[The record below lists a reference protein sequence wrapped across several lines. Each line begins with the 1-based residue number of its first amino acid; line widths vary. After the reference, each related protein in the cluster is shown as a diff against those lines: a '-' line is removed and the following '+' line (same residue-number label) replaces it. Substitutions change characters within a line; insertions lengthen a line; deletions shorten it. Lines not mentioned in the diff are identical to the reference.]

1 MRKIIAAS
9 IVFCLCVFSFAQD
22 GSSLIEK
29 YVKGNISDK
38 TSAVREASGNDAVWL
53 STNAISF
60 VLQSKQI
67 LKNDRDLDGLAVAA
81 VLSFPADYIKTTSS
95 QNRELILDNFMG
107 LFLSFGGST
116 TVQTAVLNKTL
127 ACKQSFSLSAF
138 SSMINSYLVE
148 NDAGALDPGLVK
160 SMILFLEETGNSESF
175 NVIYNLRADNVLPAF
190 KNELDEAL
198 LILLGNSLNEAISII
213 KQCEFQQAT
222 DLCSMFFAKKDK
234 ISKNSLCNIAENL
247 ISKSIIYM
255 ENAGSLSKENE
266 KVLDEA
272 VGILNEFK
280 WTRCADLLVSY
291 FSNVKVLYENG
302 MYSEECYIRLI
313 RSLNT
318 VSSVK
323 AVSPL
328 IETLFQM
335 NSRAET
341 PGSVPGEVALA
352 VVQTLGAIGDK
363 SAFDVLLATTYYNY
377 PEKVLSA
384 AQLALAELKW

>member
-1 MRKIIAAS
+1 MRKLISAVLI
-9 IVFCLCVFSFAQD
+9 FCTCVFSFSQE
-22 GSSLIEK
+22 GSKLIEK

-38 TSAVREASGNDAVWL
+38 TAAVREASGNDAVWL

-81 VLSFPADYIKTTSS
+81 VLSFPADYIKTTSL

-107 LFLSFGGST
+107 LFKSFGGST

-127 ACKQSFSLSAF
+127 ACKQSFSLYEF
-138 SSMINSYLVE
+138 SSMINTYLVA
-148 NDAGALDPGLVK
+148 NDVSKLDPGLVK

-175 NVIYNLRADNVLPAF
+175 NVIYSLRSNNMVPALN
-190 KNELDEAL
+190 NELDEAL
-198 LILLGNSLNEAISII
+198 LILLGNSLNEAVTII
-213 KQCEFQQAT
+213 KNTEFSQAV
-222 DLCSMFFAKKDK
+222 DLCSLFFAKKDK

-247 ISKSIIYM
+247 ISKSILYM
-255 ENAGSLSKENE
+255 ENTQSLSKENE

-280 WTRCADLLVSY
+280 WTRSADLLVSY
-291 FSNVKVLYENG
+291 FKNVNVLYDNG
-302 MYSEECYIRLI
+302 MYSEENYIRLI

-323 AVSPL
+323 AVAPL
-328 IETLFQM
+328 IETLSLM

-341 PGSVPGEVALA
+341 PGSVPGEVVLA

>member
-1 MRKIIAAS
+1 MRKIITAFF
-9 IVFCLCVFSFAQD
+9 VFCACAFSFAQD
-22 GSSLIEK
+22 GSKYIEQ

-38 TSAVREASGNDAVWL
+38 TNAVREASGNEAVWL

-81 VLSFPADYIKTTSS
+81 VLSFPADYIRTTSS
-95 QNRELILDNFMG
+95 QNRELILDNFIG
-107 LFLSFGGST
+107 LFKSFGGST

-127 ACKQSFSLSAF
+127 ACKQSFSLTEF
-138 SSMINSYLVE
+138 SSMLNNYLEE
-148 NDAGALDPGLVK
+148 NDPSKLDPGLVK
-160 SMILFLEETGNSESF
+160 SMIAFLEEAGNSESF
-175 NVIYNLRADNVLPAF
+175 NVIYNLRSDNILPEF
-190 KNELDEAL
+190 NNELDEAL
-198 LILLGNSLNEAISII
+198 LVLLGNSLNEAINII
-213 KQCEFQQAT
+213 KQCDFKPAA
-222 DLCSMFFAKKDK
+222 DLCSLFFAKKQN

-247 ISKSIIYM
+247 ISKSILYM
-255 ENAGSLSKENE
+255 EKTQSLSMENE

-272 VGILNEFK
+272 VGILNEYK
-280 WTRCADLLVSY
+280 WTRSAELLVSY
-291 FSNVKVLYENG
+291 FKNVKVLYENG
-302 MYSEECYIRLI
+302 QYSEEGYISLI
-313 RSLNT
+313 RSLNN

-328 IETLFQM
+328 IETLSQM